1 MDRVVLAGKL
11 GTTPASSA
19 FVIRLG
25 SCERYGLT
33 DSSGG
38 IVELTARGEAAAAPS
53 SPDERQ
59 AALLG
64 AALEPELFRSFYEA
78 YDGQKLP
85 ADEMARNMLRRDLGV
100 EEDLTAECLEVVKE
114 NGIFA
119 GLLGDVRGSLYVS
132 AHGAHADQP
141 LEGLSEPP
149 GPGYPIGV
157 RPQSAVRRDRDILI
171 GHSGAADVARTVEST
186 LDSFGVASR
195 TLELDGGATF
205 DGSTAEVTSACRA
218 AIVVHAGPGSPPL
231 DDSAER
237 RARED
242 AVNLIGGAT
251 ALFGSRVLLLRE
263 RGLERLRQES
273 SVDTMQFR
281 RGPSEELALGLLRR
295 LHEME
300 IIQVLA

>member
-25 SCERYGLT
+25 SCERYGLS
-33 DSSGG
+33 DSSAG

-141 LEGLSEPP
+141 LERPSREPP
-149 GPGYPIGV
+149 GPGSPDRSAT
-157 RPQSAVRRDRDILI
+157 RPVGAMLERQ
-171 GHSGAADVARTVEST
+171 GHTN
-186 LDSFGVASR
+186 R
-195 TLELDGGATF
+195 TLRSGRRCPDRRV
-205 DGSTAEVTSACRA
+205 D
-218 AIVVHAGPGSPPL
+218 PG
-231 DDSAER
+231 
-237 RARED
+237 
-242 AVNLIGGAT
+242 I
-251 ALFGSRVLLLRE
+251 
-263 RGLERLRQES
+263 
-273 SVDTMQFR
+273 
-281 RGPSEELALGLLRR
+281 LRR
-295 LHEME
+295 SGPHTG
-300 IIQVLA
+300 A